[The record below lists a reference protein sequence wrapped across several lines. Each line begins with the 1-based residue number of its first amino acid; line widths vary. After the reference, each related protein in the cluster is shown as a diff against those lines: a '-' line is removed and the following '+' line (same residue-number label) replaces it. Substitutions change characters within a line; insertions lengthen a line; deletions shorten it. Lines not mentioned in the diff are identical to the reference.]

1 MESVAEG
8 TLTDGSGILTVNSGS
23 SSLKVTLYRVE
34 GALEVPE
41 LSAMAERI
49 DVRGGRLRLTNAG
62 GESRGG
68 TLPETFGWA
77 PTELPDHSA
86 ALGVVLE
93 RMRRMGDD
101 RPPAAVG
108 HRIVH
113 GGSLYREPVE
123 IVPEVVA
130 ELRGLSPIDPTHM
143 PQVIA
148 AIDAIRS
155 AYSTV
160 PQVACFDT
168 AFHAAMPRVA
178 RLFALP
184 RALSEEGIVR
194 YGFHGLSYEYV
205 TSELRKMDQKAAEGR
220 IIIAHLGTG
229 ASMVAVRGGE
239 GVDTTMGFTPTGGL
253 MMGTR
258 SGDLDPGVLLHL
270 LRVKGLD
277 VGALDALVN
286 GESGLLGVSE
296 TTSDMRELLGREG
309 SDPRAAEAIAI
320 FCYVAKKY
328 LGSLAAALGG
338 LDTLVFTGG
347 IGERAAPVRE
357 RICDGLAFL
366 GIALDPERNV
376 GHGPIISSDGSPV
389 TVRVLPTDENAM
401 IARHTVRLISRK
413 GAKRVPF

>member
-1 MESVAEG
+1 MESG
-8 TLTDGSGILTVNSGS
+8 TGEKIADGSRILTVNTGS

-34 GALEVPE
+34 GASEVPE
-41 LSAMAERI
+41 LSVVAERI
-49 DVRGGRLRLTNAG
+49 GARGGRLRLTNAV
-62 GESRGG
+62 GEARGG

-93 RMRRMGDD
+93 RIRRIGDD

-143 PQVIA
+143 PQAIA
-148 AIDAIRS
+148 AIEAIRS
-155 AYSTV
+155 AYPTV

-184 RALSEEGIVR
+184 RALSEEGILR

-270 LRVKGLD
+270 LRAKRLD

-296 TTSDMRELLGREG
+296 TTSDMRELLGCEG

-366 GIALDPERNV
+366 GIALDPERNAD
-376 GHGPIISSDGSPV
+376 HGPVVSSDGSPV

-401 IARHTVRLISRK
+401 IARHTARLIRRK

>member
-1 MESVAEG
+1 MEGVDQG
-8 TLTDGSGILTVNSGS
+8 MLTNGSGILTVNTGS
-23 SSLKVTLYRVE
+23 SSIKITLYRVE
-34 GALEVPE
+34 GASEVPE
-41 LSAMAERI
+41 LSAVAERI
-49 DVRGGRLRLTNAG
+49 GVRGGRLRLSNAG
-62 GESRGG
+62 GEGRGG

-123 IVPEVVA
+123 IVLEVVA
-130 ELRGLSPIDPTHM
+130 ELQKLSPIDPTHM
-143 PQVIA
+143 PQALA
-148 AIDAIRS
+148 AIEAIRS
-155 AYSTV
+155 AYPTV

-168 AFHAAMPRVA
+168 AFHAAMPSVA

-184 RALSEEGIVR
+184 RALSEEGILR

-205 TSELRKMDQKAAEGR
+205 TSELRRMDQKAAEGR

-270 LRVKGLD
+270 LRAKRLD

-296 TTSDMRELLGREG
+296 MTPDMRELLSREG
-309 SDPRAAEAIAI
+309 SEPRAAEAIAI

-366 GIALDPERNV
+366 GIALDPERNA
-376 GHGPIISSDGSPV
+376 GHEPVVSSDVSPV

-401 IARHTVRLISRK
+401 IARHTAWLIRRK